1 MINEFLICLLTIIF
15 ILTEMNKTKSTTP
28 SGHST
33 SKPFSISTNTKCIFL
48 SYLVEKL
55 DQVNNMVHEIS

>member
-1 MINEFLICLLTIIF
+1 MINKLNILLVIIF
-15 ILTEMNKTKSTTP
+15 ILTEMNKTKSTTQ

-33 SKPFSISTNTKCIFL
+33 TKPIFISTHTKCIMY

-55 DQVNNMVHEIS
+55 DQVNHMVHEIS